1 MTILQISITKFYISK
16 PLYVC
21 SMLDDLQN
29 LRNLAANLTEEF
41 RMVSED
47 FLIGMWYTLIIKY
60 IYIVINDI
68 S

>member
-16 PLYVC
+16 ALYVC